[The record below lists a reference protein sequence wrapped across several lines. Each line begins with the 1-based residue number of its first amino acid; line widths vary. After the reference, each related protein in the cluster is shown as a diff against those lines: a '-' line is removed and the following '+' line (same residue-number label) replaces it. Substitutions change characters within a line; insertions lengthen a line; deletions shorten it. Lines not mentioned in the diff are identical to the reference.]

1 MFFMF
6 NTSVKIYRSIVNNE
20 KYFVRIYVIFFVF
33 LKMSHWAVFIT
44 HQDKV

>member
-1 MFFMF
+1 MGYSLFFDF
-6 NTSVKIYRSIVNNE
+6 VLNSRYVNNE

-33 LKMSHWAVFIT
+33 LKMSHWVVFIT